1 MFFPKMLCFSWTLPD
16 LPMPDL
22 PSGGR
27 AHKHW
32 HRGKRRK
39 RPVHSTFTD
48 GTGPR
53 ILYFK
58 SSKNTLYIKERSSL
72 KRTSLQLTQPQIHY
86 AHIFTL
92 IWNTSF
98 AFNHNHIYSVNH
110 SVEWLIGTNWS
121 FYISKLYKTLKNS
134 YGLGIAFL
142 IFLII
147 LYSHFV

>member
-1 MFFPKMLCFSWTLPD
+1 MCFSQKCCVFLELCQICHLAVGHTNTD
-16 LPMPDL
+16 TE
-22 PSGGR
+22 GNAAKGQYT
-27 AHKHW
+27 
-32 HRGKRRK
+32 
-39 RPVHSTFTD
+39 VHSPTAQGLEYYT
-48 GTGPR
+48 
-53 ILYFK
+53 LK

-98 AFNHNHIYSVNH
+98 AINHNHIYSVNH
-110 SVEWLIGTNWS
+110 SEEWLIGTNWS